1 MKTPLIIVGAI
12 LVGTYLAFVPLLQ
25 AIFPEHRSICPCHNS
40 VQVVKVRMERLVS
53 LALGEK

>member
-1 MKTPLIIVGAI
+1 MKTTLIIAGTT
-12 LVGTYLAFVPLLQ
+12 LVGVYLAFVPLLQ

-40 VQVVKVRMERLVS
+40 VQVVKVRVERLVS